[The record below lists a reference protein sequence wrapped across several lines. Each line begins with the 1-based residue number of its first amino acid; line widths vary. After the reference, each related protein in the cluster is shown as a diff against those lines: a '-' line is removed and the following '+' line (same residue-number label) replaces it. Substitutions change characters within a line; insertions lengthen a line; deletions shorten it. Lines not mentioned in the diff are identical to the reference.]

1 MVGKLVVAGVSI
13 GNFQDTP
20 KRTIDLLCDPDVV
33 MVSENDKHTMYNF
46 GHFGHTVTK
55 DRYTYLP
62 HYENGV
68 HMNKGIIDEIVKR
81 IEDGKTV
88 VLVSSEGM
96 PLIHDPGYE
105 LLREVRNKNLP
116 VSVIPGPCAVTSALN
131 VSGIDSWKYI
141 FESDIP
147 TNHEERIKIFTEL
160 KTREK
165 TTVFF
170 EKDFN
175 LLDSITDLYNTLEKT
190 RPVCLCI
197 DLTSPTEQVIR
208 GDIEYLLNW
217 CKTNNYMGMHEE
229 EVKMA
234 LVVCGS
240 GY

>member
-13 GNFQDTP
+13 GNFEDTP
-20 KRTIDLLCDPDVV
+20 KRTIDLLCDPNTV
-33 MVSENDKHTMYNF
+33 MVSENDKHTTYNF
-46 GHFGHTVTK
+46 AHFGHKVTK
-55 DRYTYLP
+55 DTYTYLP

-68 HMNKGIIDEIVKR
+68 HMNMDVIDSIVKR
-81 IEDGKTV
+81 IEEGKTV

-105 LLREVRNKNLP
+105 LLKEVRRKNLP
-116 VSVIPGPCAVTSALN
+116 VSVIPGPCAVTAALN

-141 FESDIP
+141 FESDVP
-147 TNHEERIKIFTEL
+147 TNQEERIKIFTEL
-160 KTREK
+160 KNREK

-175 LLDSITDLYNTLEKT
+175 LLESITDLYNTVEKT

-197 DLTSPTEQVIR
+197 DLTSATEKVVR
-208 GDIEYLLNW
+208 GDVEYLLDW
-217 CKTNNYMGMHEE
+217 CKTNDYMGLHEE
-229 EVKMA
+229 DVKMV

>member
-1 MVGKLVVAGVSI
+1 MTGKLVVAGVSI
-13 GNFQDTP
+13 GNFSDTP
-20 KRTIDLLCDPDVV
+20 KRTIDILSNPDVV
-33 MVSENDKHTMYNF
+33 MVSENAKHTAYNF
-46 GHFGHTVTK
+46 GHFGHKVTK
-55 DRYTYLP
+55 DTYTYLP

-68 HMNKGIIDEIVKR
+68 HMNMDIINEIIER
-81 IEDGKTV
+81 IESGKTV

-105 LLREVRNKNLP
+105 LLREVRKKNLP
-116 VSVIPGPCAVTSALN
+116 VTVIPGPCAVTSALN

-147 TNHEERIKIFTEL
+147 TNQEERLQIFEEL
-160 KTREK
+160 KDRKK

-175 LLDSITDLYNTLEKT
+175 LLNSITDLYNTIEKT

-197 DLTSPTEQVIR
+197 DLTSATEQVIR
-208 GDIEYLLNW
+208 GDLEYLLNW
-217 CKTNNYMGMHEE
+217 CKTNNYIGMHEE
-229 EVKMA
+229 DVKMV